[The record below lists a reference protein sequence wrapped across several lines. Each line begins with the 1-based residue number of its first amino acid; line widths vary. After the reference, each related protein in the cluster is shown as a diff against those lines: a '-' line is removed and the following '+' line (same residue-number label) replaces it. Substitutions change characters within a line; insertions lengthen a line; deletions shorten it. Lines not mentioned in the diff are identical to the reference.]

1 MLCPECGARSVDGFS
16 HCPWCGH
23 DLQTPALTEQAG
35 RRALTPEEDAFVGPL
50 FRRPPLTI
58 AILLLNVVLYGLM
71 EHYGGSDSPFTLLIF
86 GAKLPGPILEGGQYW
101 RLLSANFLHIGLLH
115 LVLNS
120 LTLVQLGMLCE
131 NLFGRV
137 RFFNLY
143 LLSGM
148 GGFFASTLFLDA
160 LSAGASASLF
170 GLMGATLVFGARY
183 YREIPLLFRPHFT
196 WYLLPWVVLML
207 GFGFWYG
214 GIDNLAHLGG
224 LFTGGFCALIMG
236 NHLIP
241 DARPKREVGA
251 LLVAA
256 LLSLFAVH
264 TSWKAYFAIA
274 PNLELARAVPGSED
288 VLGQIE
294 VLSRFIDADS
304 SSGLYFFLRARAN
317 YLAGHLNAAEAD
329 YRDALARRYEVTT
342 VRNELA
348 WTLVRQENPT
358 PGQVEEAVQLARE
371 AVAEQREPAFLNT
384 LGWALYLK
392 GDLDGAQRQLEA
404 AIREGGAGPERA
416 IDHYILAM
424 VLWKKGERENGMAQL
439 KQGDGYFPQRPGD
452 AELAN
457 FRAMAQATLDLPNK

>member
-23 DLQTPALTEQAG
+23 DLQVPAQAEQGG
-35 RRALTPEEDAFVGPL
+35 RRPLTPEEDAFVGPL

-58 AILLLNVVLYGLM
+58 ALLMLNVLLFGLM
-71 EHYGGSDSPFTLLIF
+71 EYYGGSDAPFTLLIF
-86 GAKLPGPILEGGQYW
+86 GAKLPGPILEGGEYW
-101 RLLSANFLHIGLLH
+101 RLLSANFLHIGWLH

-120 LTLVQLGMLCE
+120 FTLIQLGMLCE
-131 NLFGRV
+131 NLYGKV

-143 LLSGM
+143 LLSGI
-148 GGFFASTLFLDA
+148 GGFLASTLFLDA

-183 YREIPLLFRPHFT
+183 YREIPPLFRPHFT
-196 WYLLPWVVLML
+196 WYLLPWVVIML

-224 LFTGGFCALIMG
+224 LFTGALCALVMG
-236 NHLIP
+236 NTLIP
-241 DARPKREVGA
+241 GARPKREAGA

-256 LLSLFAVH
+256 LLSLFALH

-274 PNLELARAVPGSED
+274 PNLELARAVPGSQD

-317 YLAGHLNAAEAD
+317 YIAGHLHAAESD
-329 YRDALARRYEVTT
+329 YRDALARKYEETT

-348 WTLVRQENPT
+348 WTLTRQENPS
-358 PGQVEEAVQLARE
+358 PAQVEEAVKLARE
-371 AVAEQREPAFLNT
+371 AVAEERIPAYLNT

-392 GDLDGAQRQLEA
+392 GELDGAQRQLEA
-404 AIREGGAGPERA
+404 AIHEGGAGPERA
-416 IDHYILAM
+416 IDHFILAM
-424 VLWKKGERENGMAQL
+424 VLYKKGALKQAQEQLQKGETYFAQL
-439 KQGDGYFPQRPGD
+439 PEEK
-452 AELAN
+452 ELSE
-457 FRAMAQATLDLPNK
+457 FRTLAQATLGVP